1 MKNRTNSMKIS
12 VKFLSPTAKM
22 PTKTNLTDAGY
33 DLYADEDV
41 ALYPGVTTL
50 VRTGV
55 AIAVPEGMVGLLWD
69 RSGLGS
75 KGYHRHGGVIDYGYT
90 GDVSVAICN
99 NNISGHLSIP
109 IHQVK
114 KGDRIAQIIFQEA
127 RHFELEEV
135 EELDETG
142 RSKSGFGGS
151 GR

>member
-1 MKNRTNSMKIS
+1 MKIS
-12 VKFLSPTAKM
+12 VKLLSPTAKM
-22 PTKTNLTDAGY
+22 PTKTNPTDAGY
-33 DLYADEDV
+33 DLYADEDTE
-41 ALYPGVTTL
+41 LYPGVTTL
-50 VRTGV
+50 IRTGV

-90 GDVSVAICN
+90 GDISVALGN

-109 IHQVK
+109 KHQVK
-114 KGDRIAQIIFQEA
+114 RGDRIAQIIFQDA
-127 RHFELEEV
+127 KHFDLEEV

-142 RSKSGFGGS
+142 RSSSGFGSS

>member
-1 MKNRTNSMKIS
+1 MKIS
-12 VKFLSPTAKM
+12 VKLLSPTAKM
-22 PTKTNLTDAGY
+22 PTKTNPTDAGY
-33 DLYADEDV
+33 DLYADEDTE
-41 ALYPGVTTL
+41 LYPGVTTL
-50 VRTGV
+50 IRTGV

-109 IHQVK
+109 KYQVK
-114 KGDRIAQIIFQEA
+114 RGDRIAQIIFQDA
-127 RHFELEEV
+127 KHFDLEEV

-142 RSKSGFGGS
+142 RSSSGFGSS